1 MAKKR
6 LGIDALFQTS
16 VPRPVPDSSGANATD
31 VEIDRLA
38 PSAHQPRAHFDETA
52 LRELTES
59 VRTHGVLQPI
69 LVRPTGMAGRFEIV
83 AGERRWRAAKA
94 AGLASVPIR
103 VLTIEDG
110 EAFGVAMVENL
121 QREDLN
127 PLDEAEGY
135 IELLR
140 IRLESESAF
149 GAFAGGEA
157 RTGVLRLLRALN
169 NRAAG
174 NTKDNVVLTLEPAVR
189 EVFDSVGR
197 ITWQSFVAHRLP
209 LLGLPEDIRSAV
221 RGGGLEYTK
230 ARLIARVTAERL
242 SVDETRA
249 RRIRR
254 DLAEQAATEG
264 LSVRALSA
272 EVRRVLGAGEPQ
284 ARAPKAM
291 RESANAGGFSGKV
304 DRLREQLDQLDVDAV
319 KPARRS
325 AIDAAVEALLKLL
338 DRG

>member
-16 VPRPVPDSSGANATD
+16 VPRPEPEPRVDGSTEVA
-31 VEIDRLA
+31 VDRIA
-38 PSAHQPRAHFDETA
+38 PRSRQPRAHFDAAA

-69 LVRPTGMAGRFEIV
+69 LVRAAATPGRFEIV

-94 AGLASVPIR
+94 AGLEQVPVH
-103 VLTIEDG
+103 VLAIEDAD
-110 EAFGVAMVENL
+110 AFGVAMIENL

-140 IRLESESAF
+140 IRLETEPAF
-149 GAFAGGEA
+149 GPLAAGEA
-157 RTGVLRLLRALN
+157 RTGVLRVLRALN

-174 NTKDNVVLTLEPAVR
+174 NTKDNVVLSLEPAVR
-189 EVFDSVGR
+189 EVFDRVGR
-197 ITWQSFVAHRLP
+197 ITWQTFVAHRLP
-209 LLGLPEDIRSAV
+209 LLGLPDDVRSAIRV
-221 RGGGLEYTK
+221 AGLEYTK

-242 SVDETRA
+242 AVDENHA

-264 LSVRALSA
+264 LSVRGLND
-272 EVRRVLGAGEPQ
+272 EIKRVLG
-284 ARAPKAM
+284 
-291 RESANAGGFSGKV
+291 RESAQAPKQNATRGRGAVGDAVAKIE
-304 DRLREQLDQLDVDAV
+304 RLRERLDRLDMTAA
-319 KPARRS
+319 KPARR
-325 AIDAAVEALLKLL
+325 AEIDAAIETLLTLL
-338 DRG
+338 ERS